1 MGMSKKEQVAE
12 NLSQVLEGL
21 REKNDWTQAELAE
34 RLAVSAMSI
43 RRYEK
48 KQIGKGLDFDFVAA
62 LARLAAIPE
71 DSLYSYLTSDSRQ
84 AIKDSATE
92 KEGGFLPFI
101 ASAEPAILA
110 KLDEVS
116 PGLGSARA
124 TELANYCFHFLRN
137 DRLGQLE
144 ALIES
149 CRAALAIDGT
159 TEIERQAIKAFLKK
173 VMVNYRQTLL
183 DSPDVR

>member
-1 MGMSKKEQVAE
+1 MSKKEQVAE
-12 NLSQVLEGL
+12 NLSHVLEGL
-21 REKNDWTQAELAE
+21 REKNGWTQAELANK
-34 RLAVSAMSI
+34 LAVSAMSI

-71 DSLYSYLTSDSRQ
+71 ESLYSYLTSDSRQ

-110 KLDEVS
+110 KLDEAS
-116 PGLGSARA
+116 KELGSARA

-137 DRLGQLE
+137 DRIGQFE
-144 ALIES
+144 ALIDS
-149 CRAALAIDGT
+149 CRVALAIDGLKET
-159 TEIERQAIKAFLKK
+159 ERQAIKAFLKK
-173 VMVNYRQTLL
+173 VMPNYRKILL
-183 DSPDVR
+183 DDPDAK